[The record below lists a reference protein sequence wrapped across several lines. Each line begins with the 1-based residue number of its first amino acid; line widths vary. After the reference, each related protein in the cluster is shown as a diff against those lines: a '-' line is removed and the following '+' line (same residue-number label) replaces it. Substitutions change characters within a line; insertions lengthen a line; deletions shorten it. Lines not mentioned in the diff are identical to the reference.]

1 MINLTPIAR
10 MILKRRAAVARKW
23 ITATEDVQRAQ
34 LCHLLGEGSRTGFG
48 AEHGL
53 TGTESYEEFA
63 RKIPVRE
70 YEDFRQYIMKMIEG
84 TGDVLWP
91 GVTRRYAQS
100 SGTSG
105 GKSKYIPITDSSL
118 RLNHYAGSRDVVAHY
133 LNIYRNSKLFGGKAL
148 ILGGSFANE
157 LTPPPGV
164 KVGDLSASLIDA
176 MPSVAA
182 GFRVPDKKIAL
193 MYDWKEKLPALIE
206 ASVREDITN
215 LSGVP
220 SWFLTVLKGV
230 LEFTGASTIHEVWP
244 NLEVFFHGGISFL
257 PYHEEYARITDPSKM
272 RYIETYNASEGFFAT
287 QCSID
292 DTSMLL
298 LLDIGIFYEF
308 IPVDRIGS
316 PDPRPLP
323 PWQVKE
329 GETYALVITSCNGLW
344 RYIIGDT
351 VRVEHVNPLKITIA
365 GRTKNYINVFGEE
378 LMVHNA
384 EEAIE
389 KACKT
394 LGCTVVDYTA
404 GPVYAT
410 EHSRGRH
417 EWWIEWGTPPAD
429 LEVFARTLDQ
439 LLQEENSDYQA
450 KRRGGIFLDCL
461 TVNTA
466 PAGLFDSWLAS
477 TGKLGGQRKIPR
489 LLNDR
494 HLLDFLAANA
504 EPHGRQSSVVA
515 GDFIAGS
522 SQKEK

>member
-10 MILKRRAAVARKW
+10 MIFKRRADAARKW
-23 ITATEDVQRAQ
+23 SMATETVQRAQ
-34 LCHLLGEGSRTGFG
+34 LRSLVGEGSRTGFG
-48 AEHGL
+48 HEHGL
-53 TGTESYEEFA
+53 SASDTYEDFT
-63 RKIPVRE
+63 RKVPVRE
-70 YEDFRQYIMKMIEG
+70 YEDFRQHIMRMVRGEA
-84 TGDVLWP
+84 DVLWP

-105 GKSKYIPITDSSL
+105 GKSKYIPITDTSL
-118 RLNHYAGSRDVVAHY
+118 RLNHYAGTRDVVAHY
-133 LNIYRNSKLFGGKAL
+133 LDIYKDSRLFGGKAL

-157 LTPPPGV
+157 LTLPAGV

-182 GFRVPDKKIAL
+182 RFRVPDKKIAL

-230 LEFTGASTIHEVWP
+230 LEYTGASSIHEVWP

-257 PYHEEYARITDPSKM
+257 PYHEEYARITDPAKM

-287 QCSID
+287 QSSID

-298 LLDIGIFYEF
+298 LLDIGVFYEF
-308 IPVDRIGS
+308 IPVETLDS
-316 PDPRPLP
+316 PNPELLP
-323 PWQVKE
+323 AWQVKE
-329 GETYALVITSCNGLW
+329 GGTYALVITSCNGLW
-344 RYIIGDT
+344 RYMIGDT
-351 VRVEHVNPLKITIA
+351 VKVEHVNPLKITIA

-384 EEAIE
+384 EAAIE
-389 KACKT
+389 KACKKH
-394 LGCTVVDYTA
+394 GCTVVDYTA

-410 EHSRGRH
+410 ESTRGRH

-429 LEVFARTLDQ
+429 TGEFARTLDKC
-439 LLQEENSDYQA
+439 LQEENSDYQA
-450 KRRGGIFLDCL
+450 KRSGGIFLDPL
-461 TVNTA
+461 TVTTA
-466 PAGLFDSWLAS
+466 PAGLFDLWLGS

-494 HLLDFLAANA
+494 RLLDFLARNA
-504 EPHGRQSSVVA
+504 SGHP
-515 GDFIAGS
+515 
-522 SQKEK
+522 

>member
-10 MILKRRAAVARKW
+10 LIFKRRAAVVRKW
-23 ITATEDVQRAQ
+23 SVATEEVQRAQ
-34 LCHLLGEGSRTGFG
+34 LRRLLAEGSLTSFG
-48 AEHGL
+48 REHRL
-53 TGTESYEEFA
+53 SATDSYEEFA
-63 RKIPVRE
+63 SKVPVRE
-70 YEDFRQYIMKMIEG
+70 YEAFRPYIMSMING
-84 TGDVLWP
+84 APDVLWP
-91 GVTRRYAQS
+91 GVTGRYAQS

-105 GKSKYIPITDSSL
+105 GKSKYIPITDTSL

-133 LNIYRNSKLFGGKAL
+133 LNIYKDSRLFGGKAL

-182 GFRVPDKKIAL
+182 RFRVPDKKIAL
-193 MYDWKEKLPALIE
+193 MYDWKDKLPALIE

-230 LEFTGASTIHEVWP
+230 LEHTGASTIHEVWP

-257 PYHEEYARITDPSKM
+257 PYREEYARITDPSKM

-287 QCSID
+287 QSSID

-308 IPVDRIGS
+308 ISVDRLGS
-316 PDPRPLP
+316 PDPQPLP
-323 PWQVKE
+323 PWQVKP

-351 VRVEHVNPLKITIA
+351 VKVERVNPLKITIA

-384 EEAIE
+384 EAAIE
-389 KACKT
+389 KACKEH
-394 LGCTVVDYTA
+394 GCTVVDYTA

-410 EHSRGRH
+410 ETSRGRH

-429 LEVFARTLDQ
+429 TDAFARTLDRY
-439 LLQEENSDYQA
+439 LQDENSDYQA
-450 KRRGGIFLDCL
+450 KRQGGIFLDCL

-466 PAGLFDSWLAS
+466 PPGLFDLWLGT

-494 HLLDFLAANA
+494 HLLDFLASNA
-504 EPHGRQSSVVA
+504 PGNPDSPSSIVV
-515 GDFIAGS
+515 GDVIPAS
-522 SQKEK
+522 RK